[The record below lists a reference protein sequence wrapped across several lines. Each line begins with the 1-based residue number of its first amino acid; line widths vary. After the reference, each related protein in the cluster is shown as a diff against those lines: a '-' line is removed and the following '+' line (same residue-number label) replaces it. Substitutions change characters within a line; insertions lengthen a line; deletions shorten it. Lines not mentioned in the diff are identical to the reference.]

1 MVKELSEFKC
11 WGMHEDEEEDDEEE
25 GDISLA
31 AIKMGGS
38 VGGKFMGITISP
50 APSHSPLVVHVIIYV
65 AQTHLTDE
73 ISPVWDNCNG
83 KRKRKGKAFVCK
95 CKCKCNCNCNC
106 TRYDCPLHLLY
117 LMPLW
122 NTEEGKCILTWMN
135 PPEKK

>member
-1 MVKELSEFKC
+1 MVKELSEFKY
-11 WGMHEDEEEDDEEE
+11 WGMHEDEEEDDEE

-38 VGGKFMGITISP
+38 VGGKPSAISL
-50 APSHSPLVVHVIIYV
+50 PLVVHVIIYV
-65 AQTHLTDE
+65 EQTHLTDE

-83 KRKRKGKAFVCK
+83 KRKRKGKAFV